1 MPNYRLGVLGGMGPQ
16 ATNTFYQFI
25 IDRTDAS
32 CDQEHVNALILS
44 DSEMPDRTA
53 AILGSEEARQR
64 VYERLLADARLL
76 EGAGCTAIAVPC
88 NTSHYFLDEVQKNI
102 GIPILHMIRETA
114 KYLAQRGLKRPGIL
128 ATDGTIQTG
137 LYQKEFAALGIE
149 AVVPSPKAQDLVM
162 SLIYEDV
169 KAGRDGDPRKFA
181 AIHKDLL
188 AQGCDC
194 GVLACTELSVF
205 ANIHH
210 LPPFYT
216 DAMAVLA
223 ERCVEACHRPLREI
237 FIK

>member
-1 MPNYRLGVLGGMGPQ
+1 MAQYRLGVLGGMGPQ

-32 CDQEHVNALILS
+32 CDQEHVDALILS
-44 DSEMPDRTA
+44 DSGMPDRTA
-53 AILGSEEARQR
+53 AILGSDEAKKR
-64 VYERLLADARLL
+64 VYARLLADARLL

-88 NTSHYFLDEVQKNI
+88 NTSHYFLDRVQEQI
-102 GIPILHMIRETA
+102 GIPIIHMIRETA
-114 KYLAQRGLKRPGIL
+114 KSLAARGLRRPGIL
-128 ATDGTIQTG
+128 ATDGTIRTG

-149 AVVPSPKAQDLVM
+149 AVVPSPEAQDLVM
-162 SLIYEDV
+162 SLIYEDI
-169 KAGRDGDPRKFA
+169 KAGRDGDPHKFA
-181 AIHKDLL
+181 AIHRDLL

-205 ANIHH
+205 ATAHH

-223 ERCVEACHRPLREI
+223 ERSVEACHRPLREI